1 MGQEKVRVIVME
13 KVRVIVM
20 VKVKGE
26 GSSEHPFN
34 GSRAGR

>member
-1 MGQEKVRVIVME
+1 MGQE